1 MVTTKAPCT
10 PVPLTIARQ
19 GGVESILMEA
29 PEIMVGGDGFR
40 HINQGGRSGFYRVFY
55 TGDASREVLG
65 RLGSMS
71 NLERLGLI
79 NDAFAALL
87 SRRLP
92 VDGYLEVVSSYMN
105 ERDFIV
111 VDEISSELLSLTLI
125 LPFHQGLRDRAREFM
140 RAQLQRLGEKKEG
153 ENENDTV
160 LRSSLQQKL
169 VMVDD
174 DYASSL
180 SELFPRYGDIDPDV
194 RGGAVAMAFARSK
207 NSFSPLTLALEQAQS
222 DEDRVN
228 VIRAM
233 GWLQGDEL
241 GKFNRLVEEGSVKKQ
256 DFYVFYISCSM
267 NPPSGRQF
275 SLRNLEFLH
284 SKMVE
289 YFSGTG
295 YEGTVLEAMIP
306 LIGLEDEGETRKKVE
321 AIRGG
326 QENSM
331 GISKGGLELLAIY
344 SSLRKE
350 VQGG

>member
-1 MVTTKAPCT
+1 M
-10 PVPLTIARQ
+10 
-19 GGVESILMEA
+19 
-29 PEIMVGGDGFR
+29 
-40 HINQGGRSGFYRVFY
+40 
-55 TGDASREVLG
+55 LG

-180 SELFPRYGDIDPDV
+180 SELFPRYGDID
-194 RGGAVAMAFARSK
+194 RM
-207 NSFSPLTLALEQAQS
+207 
-222 DEDRVN
+222 
-228 VIRAM
+228 
-233 GWLQGDEL
+233 
-241 GKFNRLVEEGSVKKQ
+241 
-256 DFYVFYISCSM
+256 
-267 NPPSGRQF
+267 
-275 SLRNLEFLH
+275 
-284 SKMVE
+284 
-289 YFSGTG
+289 
-295 YEGTVLEAMIP
+295 
-306 LIGLEDEGETRKKVE
+306 
-321 AIRGG
+321 
-326 QENSM
+326 
-331 GISKGGLELLAIY
+331 
-344 SSLRKE
+344 
-350 VQGG
+350 